1 MNSAK
6 KINTQ
11 SRFLLILRVFCII
24 HFTQFSICNF
34 FLSTGLTCGVKKI
47 IILNLSE
54 NMILN
59 TLAFKLIQVAVN
71 IVLLCKQIHGIN
83 GTKVLIFN

>member
-1 MNSAK
+1 MLSFNF
-6 KINTQ
+6 T
-11 SRFLLILRVFCII
+11 VFCII
-24 HFTQFSICNF
+24 YFTQFSICAFF

>member
-1 MNSAK
+1 MLSFNFTC
-6 KINTQ
+6 ILHN
-11 SRFLLILRVFCII
+11 LLYAIFNLRI
-24 HFTQFSICNF
+24 F

-59 TLAFKLIQVAVN
+59 TLAFKLIQVAVS